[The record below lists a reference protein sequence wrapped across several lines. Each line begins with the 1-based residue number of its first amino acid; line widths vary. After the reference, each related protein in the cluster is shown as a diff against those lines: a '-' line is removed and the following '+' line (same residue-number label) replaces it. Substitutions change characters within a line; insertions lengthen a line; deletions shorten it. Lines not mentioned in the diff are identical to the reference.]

1 MAAANGITADYYMPV
16 TTKTTGNSSLGK
28 DQFLKIL
35 MTQLQNQDPTDP
47 MDDKEFI
54 AQMAQFSSLEQ
65 MSNMST
71 AIENLTS
78 MTQQSQLIEFN
89 SFVGKT
95 VTWHEESDTL
105 DEKGNAVVN
114 SGTEKVKSVKY
125 DGTEA
130 KFVLASGKT
139 IAAANISEVIDAETT
154 TSTTTNSLIEASMLI
169 GRNVQYLDADNNEV
183 MDTVTSVSKK
193 DGEIQY
199 KLSNGS
205 SVTANQMTA
214 ISA

>member
-1 MAAANGITADYYMPV
+1 MAANGITADYYMPV

-28 DQFLKIL
+28 DEFLKIL
-35 MTQLQNQDPTDP
+35 MTQLQNQDPTSP

-65 MSNMST
+65 MSNMAT
-71 AIENLTS
+71 AIDNLTS
-78 MTQQSQLIEFN
+78 MQQQSQLIEFN

-95 VTWHEESDTL
+95 VTWHEESDTV
-105 DEKGNAVVN
+105 DDQGNAVVN

-130 KFVLASGKT
+130 KFVLESGK
-139 IAAANISEVIDAETT
+139 IISAANISEVIGVD
-154 TSTTTNSLIEASMLI
+154 STTASASNSLIEASMLI
-169 GRNVQYLDADNNEV
+169 GRKVQYLDADQNEV

-193 DGEIQY
+193 NGEIQY
-199 KLSNGS
+199 KLANGS
-205 SVTANQMTA
+205 SVTADQMTA

>member
-1 MAAANGITADYYMPV
+1 MATNGITADYYMPTV
-16 TTKTTGNSSLGK
+16 TKATGSSSLGK
-28 DQFLKIL
+28 DEFLKIL
-35 MTQLQNQDPTDP
+35 MTQLQNQDPTSP

-65 MSNMST
+65 MGNIAT
-71 AIENLTS
+71 AMENLTS
-78 MTQQSQLIEFN
+78 MTQQSQLIQFN

-95 VTWHEESDTL
+95 VTWHESSDTL
-105 DEKGNAVVN
+105 DEAGNAVVN

-125 DGTEA
+125 SGTDA
-130 KFVLASGKT
+130 QFVLESGKT
-139 IAAANISEVIDAETT
+139 IAAANISEVLDAQETT
-154 TSTTTNSLIEASMLI
+154 TSNVNSLIDASMLI
-169 GRNVQYLDADNNEV
+169 GRKVQYLDADNKEV

-205 SVTANQMTA
+205 SVTADQMTA